1 MTDMTTRER
10 IVNEADRLF
19 YERGYEH
26 TSFAD
31 IADAVGI
38 SRGNFYYHLKSK
50 DEILDAV
57 IEKRMAAISEM
68 LLAWEDA
75 SSSPSERIKSFIC
88 IVVTNRP
95 QIIRHGCPV
104 GTLCSELAKL
114 GHRAQPQSNQLFVLF
129 RTWLCQQFA
138 QLGHEADADSLAM
151 HVLAFSQ
158 GVALL
163 AHAFQDERFVEREVE
178 RMCAWL
184 DGIASEAMTKTT

>member
-1 MTDMTTRER
+1 MVSKTTRER
-10 IVNEADRLF
+10 IVAEAERLF

-26 TSFAD
+26 ASFAD

-38 SRGNFYYHLKSK
+38 SRGNFYYHFKSK

-57 IEKRMAAISEM
+57 IEKRMMSTSEM
-68 LLAWEDA
+68 LQAWEGQ
-75 SSSPSERIKSFIC
+75 SNSPSERIKSFIL
-88 IVVTNRP
+88 IVITNRA

-104 GTLCSELAKL
+104 GTLCSELAKI
-114 GHRAQPQSNQLFVLF
+114 GHPAQQQSNQLFTLF

-138 QLGHEADADSLAM
+138 LLGRAADADSLAM

-163 AHAFQDERFVEREVE
+163 AHAFQDKCFVEREAE
-178 RMCAWL
+178 SMCAWL
-184 DGIASEAMTKTT
+184 DGIANEAMTTIG